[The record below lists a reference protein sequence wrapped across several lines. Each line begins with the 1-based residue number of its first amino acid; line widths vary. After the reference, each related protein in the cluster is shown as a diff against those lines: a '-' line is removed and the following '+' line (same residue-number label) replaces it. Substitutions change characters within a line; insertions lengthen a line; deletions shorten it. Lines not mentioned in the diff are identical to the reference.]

1 MKVEIEIECTPE
13 EARRFLGLPDVQPMQ
28 VAMVEEMQRRM
39 MANLEAMEPEA
50 LMRSWLPLGM
60 QGLESVQKA
69 FWSQLNKAMSD
80 AQGKAK
86 AKGEGKPQGKPRSD
100 DEEAPR

>member
-28 VAMVEEMQRRM
+28 VAMVEEMRRRM

-50 LMRSWLPLGM
+50 LMRTWLPVGL
-60 QGLESVQKA
+60 QGLENVQKI
-69 FWSQLNKAMSD
+69 FWTQLNKAMTD

-86 AKGEGKPQGKPRSD
+86 SKSKSD
-100 DEEAPR
+100 DEETAT